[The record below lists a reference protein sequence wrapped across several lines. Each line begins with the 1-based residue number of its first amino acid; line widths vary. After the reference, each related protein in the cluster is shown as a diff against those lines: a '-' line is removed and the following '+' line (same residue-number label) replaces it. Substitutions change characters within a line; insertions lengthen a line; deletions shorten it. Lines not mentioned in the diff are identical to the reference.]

1 MPQIGEFTRTQAGY
15 EGRIRT
21 VTLHLNLV
29 FVPAHNADIEKAPDY
44 RIHLDTEDG
53 PEIGAGWIQSGEKA
67 GTYISVA
74 LDDPALVQPIRA
86 RLFQSDESGRSWA
99 LHWSRPRKRDE
110 RD

>member
-1 MPQIGEFTRTQAGY
+1 MPQIGEFTRTQSGY
-15 EGRIRT
+15 EGRVRT
-21 VTLHLNLV
+21 VTLDLNLV
-29 FVPAHNADIEKAPDY
+29 FVPTHNADIEKAPDY
-44 RIHLDTEDG
+44 RIHLDGEDG
-53 PEIGAGWIQSGEKA
+53 PEIGAGWTHSGEKA

-110 RD
+110 RE

>member
-1 MPQIGEFTRTQAGY
+1 MPQIGEFTRTQTGY

-21 VTLHLNLV
+21 VTLDLNLV
-29 FVPAHNADIEKAPDY
+29 FVPNYNADVEKAPDY
-44 RIHLDTEDG
+44 RIHLDGEDG
-53 PEIGAGWIQSGEKA
+53 PEIGAGWTHSGEKA

-74 LDDPALVQPIRA
+74 LDDPVFVQPIRA

-99 LHWSRPRKRDE
+99 LHWSRPKRRDE